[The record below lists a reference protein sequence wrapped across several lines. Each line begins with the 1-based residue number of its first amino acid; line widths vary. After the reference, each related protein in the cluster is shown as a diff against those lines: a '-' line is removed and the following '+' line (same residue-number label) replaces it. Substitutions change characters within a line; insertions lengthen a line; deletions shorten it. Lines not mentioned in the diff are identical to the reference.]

1 MNMLKYFT
9 ILIFSAVFFSMW
21 NTVQARSVFRPD
33 TLNIG
38 AEAPKFVMR
47 DLMTNTGVFL
57 SDYTGKKLR
66 DDWKGKKERQVVILS
81 FWATW
86 CQPCKNEI
94 PILTKL
100 AKSYKDKK
108 VKFFLV
114 NTMEKA
120 EMTEDSVRST
130 YKNRGYMLTCLVDPA
145 GRYAGLYSVRALPVL
160 VVIDK
165 FGIVRKIYRGNNENF
180 EDELEKLIDE
190 LLGEEEHIKN

>member
-1 MNMLKYFT
+1 MNLLKFFT
-9 ILIFSAVFFSMW
+9 TLFFSLLFFSMW
-21 NTVQARSVFRPD
+21 NSAESRPVFRPD

-38 AEAPKFVMR
+38 EEAPKFVMR

-57 SDYTGKKLR
+57 SDFTGKRLR
-66 DDWKGKKERQVVILS
+66 DTWNGKKERQVVILS

-100 AKSYKDKK
+100 AKSYKDQK

-114 NTMEKA
+114 NTLEKA
-120 EMTEDSVRST
+120 EMTEDSVRNT
-130 YKNRGYMLTCLVDPA
+130 YNNRGYKLTCLLDPS
-145 GRYAGLYSVRALPVL
+145 GRYAGQYSIRALPVL

-165 FGIVRKIYRGNNENF
+165 FGIVRKINRGNNENF
-180 EDELEKLIDE
+180 EDELEKLINE